1 MDKKNKNPNVP
12 NLRFPSFSHDWKIYT
27 FDDIASYKKGPFGSA
42 LKKDLFV
49 PKSKESVKVYEQQN
63 AINKDCHLERY
74 FISANYYEK
83 MKSFTVYPGD
93 TIVSCAGTIGELYT
107 LPENADIGIINQALM
122 IIRNNQAIILKDFL
136 NIQFSRMIDEFSKTY
151 SNGSAIKNI
160 PPFSDLKRKKT
171 YVPDKLEQE
180 KIIKFISLLDQKIT
194 TQIKIIDDL
203 VLQKKYII
211 SSLLKSIQDNE
222 KIMLKDI
229 LFDYNIKTTIN
240 NEYPVLSSTASGMY
254 LQSDYFN
261 KETSSDN
268 TIGYKIVP
276 RGYCTYRSMSDTG
289 LFTFNMQNL
298 VEKGIVSPAYPV
310 FSSNDDYINEFIIL
324 YLNNSSYIKKQ
335 ILELKSGGTRFA
347 LPFSTLCTLKIPKLD
362 KEKQLS
368 LIKTITAFERKIEN
382 EEMILKAL
390 HQQKNFLLNN
400 MFI

>member
-1 MDKKNKNPNVP
+1 MKFLLIYVP
-12 NLRFPSFSHDWKIYT
+12 NLRF
-27 FDDIASYKKGPFGSA
+27 SYKGDWSKRKLNEICLFFKGNGLS
-42 LKKDLFV
+42 KSDLSNEGF
-49 PKSKESVKVYEQQN
+49 PCILY
-63 AINKDCHLERY
+63 
-74 FISANYYEK
+74 
-83 MKSFTVYPGD
+83 
-93 TIVSCAGTIGELYT
+93 GELYT
-107 LPENADIGIINQALM
+107 TYKNEVISDIISKTNTILSNPFLS
-122 IIRNNQAIILKDFL
+122 RNNDLIIPGSGENPIDIAVARAIYQNDIILGGDL
-136 NIQFSRMIDEFSKTY
+136 NILRPK
-151 SNGSAIKNI
+151 SNVSAAFLSYQINGVRRYDIAKKAQGKSIVHLHN
-160 PPFSDLKRKKT
+160 SDLKEVLVSIPS
-171 YVPDKLEQE
+171 YDEQLHIVKLLTKIDEMIETQS
-180 KIIKFISLLDQKIT
+180 KIIN
-194 TQIKIIDDL
+194 DL
-203 VLQKKYII
+203 VLQKKCII
-211 SSLLKSIQDNE
+211 SSLLKSVQDNE

-254 LQSDYFN
+254 LQSEYFN
-261 KETSSDN
+261 KEASSDN
-268 TIGYKIVP
+268 TIGYKIIP

-289 LFTFNMQNL
+289 LFTFNMQEL

-310 FSSNDDYINEFIIL
+310 FSANDDYINEFIIL

>member
-12 NLRFPSFSHDWKIYT
+12 NLRF
-27 FDDIASYKKGPFGSA
+27 SYKGDWSKRKLNEICLFFKGNGLS
-42 LKKDLFV
+42 KSDLSNEGF
-49 PKSKESVKVYEQQN
+49 PCILY
-63 AINKDCHLERY
+63 
-74 FISANYYEK
+74 
-83 MKSFTVYPGD
+83 
-93 TIVSCAGTIGELYT
+93 GELYT
-107 LPENADIGIINQALM
+107 TYKNEVISDIISKTNTTLSNPFLS
-122 IIRNNQAIILKDFL
+122 RNNDLIIPGSGEDPIDIAVARAIYQNDIILGGDL
-136 NIQFSRMIDEFSKTY
+136 NILRPK
-151 SNGSAIKNI
+151 SNVSAAFLSYQLNGVRRYDIAKKAQGKSIVHLHN
-160 PPFSDLKRKKT
+160 SDLKEVLVSIPS
-171 YVPDKLEQE
+171 YDEQLHIVKLLTKIDEMIETQS
-180 KIIKFISLLDQKIT
+180 KIIN
-194 TQIKIIDDL
+194 DL
-203 VLQKKYII
+203 VLQKKCII
-211 SSLLKSIQDNE
+211 SSLLKSVQDNE

-254 LQSDYFN
+254 LQSEYFN
-261 KETSSDN
+261 KEASSDN
-268 TIGYKIVP
+268 TIGYKIIP

-289 LFTFNMQNL
+289 LFTFNMQEL

-310 FSSNDDYINEFIIL
+310 FSANDDYINEFMIL